1 MKNIIKII
9 KRDFKNIKMNVVA
22 IVVLLGLCLLPSLYA
37 WFNIS
42 SNWDPYGQESTH
54 NLKVAVYSED
64 KGYDL
69 GNLNINM
76 GDSIVDTLKT
86 ESTIGWTFEDSSR
99 DAINGVYS
107 GKYYAAVIIPEDF
120 TSGVTGII
128 DGKLDGAKIKFYE
141 NEKKNAIATKITS
154 KAQTAL
160 KTQINSEVFGKIAEI
175 SLNAAEFLKSAG
187 EESNY
192 ADETKVK
199 LNEMRSGL
207 QTNIDTLRAVQK
219 TADTA
224 TSALQNTIALS
235 EKIVSDAQN
244 DFSEAAS
251 GAVTLSGLEKANVR
265 IEDYIDVIAQGSDS
279 VGDTIALLRD
289 LQGDIDTA
297 IDNVNELENSEEV
310 DKVLT
315 MLKNSPEEFGTY
327 LSDLVNVKTVP
338 VYKTV
343 NNGSMMSSFYTTL
356 AIWVGALIL
365 VAILK
370 TKVHPLESGEKLW
383 AYQKFFG
390 RYAIFF
396 VAGQIQ
402 TIVCVMG
409 NLFYLQIQC
418 LHPFLYWLAGAAT
431 SFVFTIFIYALTF
444 ALGNIGEA
452 VAVVIMVIQVA
463 GAGGT
468 FAVELLPEVFQKIY
482 AFMPFNYAMNAM
494 RECVSGM
501 YENNYWIYI
510 GKLMIFAGAALV
522 IGIALHKPFERL
534 NEIIEESKE
543 KTDLMV

>member
-1 MKNIIKII
+1 MKNIFKII

-22 IVVLLGLCLLPSLYA
+22 IVILLGLCLLPSLYA
-37 WFNIS
+37 WFNIG
-42 SNWDPYGQESTH
+42 SNWDPYGTDSTH

-69 GNLNINM
+69 GNLNLNM

-86 ESTIGWTFEDSSR
+86 ETTIGWTIEESSR
-99 DAINGVYS
+99 AAINGVYS

-120 TSGVTGII
+120 SAGVAGII
-128 DGKLDGAKIKFYE
+128 DGDLDGGKITFYE

-160 KTQINSEVFGKIAEI
+160 KNQINSEVFGKIAEI
-175 SLNAAEFLKSAG
+175 SLNAAEFLK
-187 EESNY
+187 N
-192 ADETKVK
+192 ADENNDYATETKSK
-199 LNEMRSGL
+199 LNDMKSGL

-219 TADTA
+219 TSDTA
-224 TSALQNTIALS
+224 SSALQNTITLS
-235 EKIVSDAQN
+235 EKIVSDAQR
-244 DFSEAAS
+244 DFAEEVS
-251 GAVTLSGLEKANVR
+251 GAVTLSGLQKANVR
-265 IEDYIDVIAQGSDS
+265 IEDYIDVIQQGNGTI
-279 VGDTIALLRD
+279 GDTIALLEE

-297 IDNVNELENSEEV
+297 ISNVDDIQNSEEV

-327 LSDLVNVKTVP
+327 LSDLVNVNTVP
-338 VYKTV
+338 IYETA

-356 AIWVGALIL
+356 AIWIGALIL
-365 VAILK
+365 VAILR

-396 VAGQIQ
+396 LAGQIQ
-402 TIVCVMG
+402 TIICVMG

-418 LHPFLYWLAGAAT
+418 IHPFLYWLAASVM

-468 FAVELLPEVFQKIY
+468 FAVELLPQVFQNIY
-482 AFMPFNYAMNAM
+482 KFMPFNYAMNAL

-501 YENNYWIYI
+501 YENDYWIYL
-510 GKLMIFAGAALV
+510 GKLLIFAGVALI

>member
-1 MKNIIKII
+1 MKNIFKIV

-42 SNWDPYGQESTH
+42 SNWDPYGTDSTH

-64 KGYDL
+64 KGYSL
-69 GNLNINM
+69 GSIKINM

-86 ESTIGWTFEDSSR
+86 ESTMGWTFEDSSR

-107 GKYYAAVIIPEDF
+107 GEYYAAIIIPEDF
-120 TSGVTGII
+120 TEGVTGIMN
-128 DGKLDGAKIKFYE
+128 GKLDGGKIQFYE
-141 NEKKNAIATKITS
+141 NEKKNAIATKITT

-160 KTQINSEVFGKIAEI
+160 KNKINSEVFGKIAEI
-175 SLNAAEFLKSAG
+175 SLNAAEFLKNI
-187 EESNY
+187 EENGDY
-192 ADETKVK
+192 ADEVK
-199 LNEMRSGL
+199 SKLTGMKSSL

-219 TADTA
+219 TSDTA
-224 TSALQNTIALS
+224 TSALQNTITLS
-235 EKIVSDAQN
+235 EKIVSDAQQ
-244 DFSEAAS
+244 DFAEAAS
-251 GAVTLSGLEKANVR
+251 GAITLSGLEKANVR
-265 IEDYIDVIAQGSDS
+265 IEDYIDVIQQGNTT
-279 VGDTIALLRD
+279 VGETIALLEE

-297 IDNVNELENSEEV
+297 VNNVDELQNSEEV

-315 MLKNSPEEFGTY
+315 MLKNNPEEFGTY

-338 VYKTV
+338 IYETE

-356 AIWVGALIL
+356 AIWIGALIL
-365 VAILK
+365 VAILR

-390 RYAIFF
+390 RYVIFF
-396 VAGQIQ
+396 IAGQIQ
-402 TIVCVMG
+402 TIICLMG

-418 LHPFLYWLAGAAT
+418 LHPFLYWLVGAVM
-431 SFVFTIFIYALTF
+431 SFVFTLFIYSLTF

-452 VAVVIMVIQVA
+452 IAVVIMVVQVA

-468 FAVELLPEVFQKIY
+468 FAVELLPQVFRNIY

-501 YENNYWIYI
+501 YENDYWIYMR
-510 GKLMIFAGAALV
+510 KLLLFAAAALV

>member
-1 MKNIIKII
+1 MKNILKIV
-9 KRDFKNIKMNVVA
+9 KRDLKNIKMNVVA
-22 IVVLLGLCLLPSLYA
+22 IVILLGLALLPSLYA

-42 SNWDPYGQESTH
+42 SNWDPYASDATK
-54 NLKVAVYSED
+54 NLQVAVFSED
-64 KGYDL
+64 KGYSF
-69 GNLNINM
+69 GNISINM
-76 GDSIVDTLKT
+76 GNSIVDTLKT

-120 TSGVTGII
+120 TEGVAGIV
-128 DGKLDGAKIKFYE
+128 DGKLDGGKIQFYE
-141 NEKKNAIATKITS
+141 NEKKNAVATKITS

-160 KTQINSEVFGKIAEI
+160 KNQINSEVFGTIAEI
-175 SLNAAEFLKSAG
+175 SLNAAEFMKNAG
-187 EESNY
+187 ENKDY
-192 ADETKVK
+192 AAEVK
-199 LNEMRSGL
+199 NRLANMKSSLQSSIDILKAVDKTSG
-207 QTNIDTLRAVQK
+207 
-219 TADTA
+219 TAA
-224 TSALQNTIALS
+224 SALENTITLS
-235 EKIVSDAQN
+235 EKVVADAQR
-244 DFSEAAS
+244 DFAEAVSEAI
-251 GAVTLSGLEKANVR
+251 TLSGLQKANVR
-265 IEDYIDVIAQGSDS
+265 IEDYIDVIQQGS
-279 VGDTIALLRD
+279 VTVAETIDLLEE
-289 LQGDIDTA
+289 LKSDIDTA
-297 IDNVNELENSEEV
+297 VGNVNDIENSDEV

-315 MLKNSPEEFGTY
+315 MLKNSPQEFGTY
-327 LSDLVNVKTVP
+327 LSDLVNLNTVP
-338 VYKTV
+338 VYETA

-370 TKVHPLESGEKLW
+370 TRVLPLEDGSKLW

-390 RYAIFF
+390 RYVIFF
-396 VAGQIQ
+396 ILGQVQ

-409 NLFYLQIQC
+409 NLCYLQIQC
-418 LHPFLYWLAGAAT
+418 IHPFMYWLAAAAT
-431 SFVFTIFIYALTF
+431 SFVFTLFIYALTF

-452 VAVVIMVIQVA
+452 IAVVIMVIQVA

-468 FAVELLPEVFQKIY
+468 FAVELLPEIFQKIY

-501 YENNYWIYI
+501 YQNDYWIYL
-510 GKLMIFAGAALV
+510 GKLMIFAGIALV

>member
-1 MKNIIKII
+1 
-9 KRDFKNIKMNVVA
+9 
-22 IVVLLGLCLLPSLYA
+22 
-37 WFNIS
+37 
-42 SNWDPYGQESTH
+42 
-54 NLKVAVYSED
+54 
-64 KGYDL
+64 
-69 GNLNINM
+69 
-76 GDSIVDTLKT
+76 
-86 ESTIGWTFEDSSR
+86 
-99 DAINGVYS
+99 
-107 GKYYAAVIIPEDF
+107 
-120 TSGVTGII
+120 
-128 DGKLDGAKIKFYE
+128 
-141 NEKKNAIATKITS
+141 
-154 KAQTAL
+154 
-160 KTQINSEVFGKIAEI
+160 
-175 SLNAAEFLKSAG
+175 
-187 EESNY
+187 
-192 ADETKVK
+192 
-199 LNEMRSGL
+199 
-207 QTNIDTLRAVQK
+207 
-219 TADTA
+219 
-224 TSALQNTIALS
+224 
-235 EKIVSDAQN
+235 
-244 DFSEAAS
+244 
-251 GAVTLSGLEKANVR
+251 
-265 IEDYIDVIAQGSDS
+265 
-279 VGDTIALLRD
+279 
-289 LQGDIDTA
+289 
-297 IDNVNELENSEEV
+297 
-310 DKVLT
+310 

-402 TIVCVMG
+402 TMVCVMG

-468 FAVELLPEVFQKIY
+468 FAVELLPEVFRKIY

-510 GKLMIFAGAALV
+510 GKLMIFAGVALV